1 MNTPPDRALV
11 PLGRASVGL
20 LFEELRSRSK
30 ALALVCLLREPTSPE
45 TGIRQF
51 YGCDDGG
58 ENLRLLGA
66 VNLLHD
72 DVLRD
77 VRSVVMG
84 GPIVNPEA
92 KEFQ

>member
-1 MNTPPDRALV
+1 MTDTTPDRAHV
-11 PLGRASVGL
+11 PLGKASISL
-20 LFEELRSRSK
+20 LFDELRSRSK
-30 ALALVCLLREPTSPE
+30 ALALVCILREPTSPE
-45 TGIRQF
+45 TAIRQF

-84 GPIVNPEA
+84 SPIADSSDE
-92 KEFQ
+92 EL